1 MPETIDDDLRQRLFD
16 HMSETGISL
25 NRMARRAGVTQSSLY
40 RFMFSFSRQRPSKQA
55 KLARYLGLGLSE
67 SAGQKHSPK

>member
-1 MPETIDDDLRQRLFD
+1 METIDDDLRQRLFD

-40 RFMFSFSRQRPSKQA
+40 RFMYNFSRRRPSKQA
-55 KLARYLGLGLSE
+55 KLARYLGLVLVE
-67 SAGQKHSPK
+67 SAGQKQSPK